1 MARVTTIVAVQNAEG
16 VRFGADTQVT
26 ATRKYTHIHMAKI
39 SHRGQYIVAGSGL
52 SSYCDVAQH
61 IWNPP
66 VPTAND
72 KKDIYHFVISKVIPS
87 LKQCF
92 KDNDLKLEGDK
103 DEETRFAFLIAVC
116 GEVFDIGD
124 DFAVSIDAG
133 GLYAIGSGSSLAL
146 GALESGKSI
155 KRALEIAAKH
165 DPYTGPPF
173 IYAEQKKG

>member
-1 MARVTTIVAVQNAEG
+1 MTTIVAVQSADG
-16 VRFGADTQVT
+16 VKFGADAQVT
-26 ATRKYTHIHMAKI
+26 ANRKYSHIHMAKI
-39 SHRGQYIVAGSGL
+39 SHRGQFIIAGSGL

-66 VPTAND
+66 APTTAD

-92 KDNDLKLEGDK
+92 KDNDLKLDGDK

-133 GLYAIGSGSSLAL
+133 GLYAIGSGASLAL

-165 DPYTGPPF
+165 DPYTGAPF
-173 IYAEQKKG
+173 IYAEQKKS

>member
-1 MARVTTIVAVQNAEG
+1 MTTIVAMQTAEG
-16 VRFGADTQVT
+16 VKFGADAQVT
-26 ATRKYTHIHMAKI
+26 ATRKYSHIHMAKI

-103 DEETRFAFLIAVC
+103 DE
-116 GEVFDIGD
+116 
-124 DFAVSIDAG
+124 
-133 GLYAIGSGSSLAL
+133 
-146 GALESGKSI
+146 
-155 KRALEIAAKH
+155 
-165 DPYTGPPF
+165 
-173 IYAEQKKG
+173 